1 MVDEARLYFMASS
14 KSFVRYDEKAK
25 KFKGKLSKIIDELYA
40 TNIEPTE
47 EEKKKGK
54 KEELH
59 MSYLLDAN
67 QPEIHIDILFCMAT
81 QKAEDNIRKSL
92 DDFLEK
98 RSYGK
103 IRYHIHVVQ
112 KLDES
117 LSRDITGDPDLMRV
131 LEKPK
136 YLHQNLKDDTAY
148 KVGSVNRLYLG
159 FDECALPVVLS
170 HNTPN
175 NSLPILWQD
184 TDDEKQ
190 FKGLF
195 LCISRH

>member
-1 MVDEARLYFMASS
+1 M
-14 KSFVRYDEKAK
+14 RYDEKAK

-40 TNIEPTE
+40 TNIEPAE
-47 EEKKKGK
+47 EEKKEGK

-59 MSYLLDAN
+59 LSYLLDAN

-103 IRYHIHVVQ
+103 IKYHIHVVQ

-148 KVGSVNRLYLG
+148 KVGSVNRPYLG

-195 LCISRH
+195 PRISRH